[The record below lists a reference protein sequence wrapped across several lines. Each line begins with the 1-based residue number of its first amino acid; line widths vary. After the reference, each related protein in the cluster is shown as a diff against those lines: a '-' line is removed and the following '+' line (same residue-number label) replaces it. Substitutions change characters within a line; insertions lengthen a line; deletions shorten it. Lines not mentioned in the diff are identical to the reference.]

1 MRHLL
6 CLLLMG
12 LLVAQDLPT
21 GGNQQRPIMK
31 KPFHLS
37 YDHISKIDTSELR
50 GKVLVK
56 FTVDENGRIV
66 EPYIMDTFNIALN
79 DAIIDRVM
87 AIKFEP
93 AKQNGIP
100 VKVNYQLPILF
111 K

>member
-12 LLVAQDLPT
+12 CLVAQDLPN
-21 GGNQQRPIMK
+21 GENQKPIMK

-37 YDHISKIDTSELR
+37 YDDISEIDTTELR

-56 FTVDENGRIV
+56 FSVDENGKII
-66 EPYIMDTFNIALN
+66 EPYIIDTFNIALN
-79 DAIIDRVM
+79 DAIISKVM
-87 AIKFEP
+87 AIEFEP
-93 AKQNGIP
+93 AKQNGRP

>member
-12 LLVAQDLPT
+12 CLVAQDLPN
-21 GGNQQRPIMK
+21 GENQKPIMK
-31 KPFHLS
+31 KPFRLS
-37 YDHISKIDTSELR
+37 YDDISDIDTTELR

-56 FTVDENGRIV
+56 FSVDENGKIV
-66 EPYIMDTFNIALN
+66 QPYIIDTFNVKLN

-87 AIKFEP
+87 AIEFEP
-93 AKQNGIP
+93 AKQNGRA
-100 VKVNYQLPILF
+100 VMVSYQLPILF

>member
-12 LLVAQDLPT
+12 CLVAQDLPN
-21 GGNQQRPIMK
+21 GENQKPIMK

-37 YDHISKIDTSELR
+37 YDDISEIDTTELR

-56 FTVDENGRIV
+56 FSVDKNGKIV
-66 EPYIMDTFNIALN
+66 EPYIIDTFNIALN
-79 DAIIDRVM
+79 ETIISKVM
-87 AIKFEP
+87 AIEFEP

-100 VKVNYQLPILF
+100 VRVNYQLPILF

>member
-1 MRHLL
+1 MRLV
-6 CLLLMG
+6 CLMLMG
-12 LLVAQDLPT
+12 VLAAQDLQT
-21 GGNQQRPIMK
+21 VESRQPIMK

-37 YDHISKIDTSELR
+37 YDHISKIDTTELR

-56 FTVDENGRIV
+56 FTVDENGKIV
-66 EPYIMDTFNIALN
+66 KPYIIDTFNVELN

-93 AKQNGIP
+93 ATQNGRP
-100 VKVNYQLPILF
+100 VKVKYQLPILF

>member
-12 LLVAQDLPT
+12 SLVAQNIP
-21 GGNQQRPIMK
+21 PVMK

-37 YDHISKIDTSELR
+37 YEDISEIDTTELR

-56 FTVDENGRIV
+56 FSVDENGKII
-66 EPYIMDTFNIALN
+66 EPYIIDTFNIALN
-79 DAIIDRVM
+79 DAIISRVM

-93 AKQNGIP
+93 AKQNGRP
-100 VKVNYQLPILF
+100 VKVSYQLPILF